1 MAVVRTSVD
10 ERLVLIYRMYRK
22 MFAATN
28 VCDSRPLAKFAS
40 NGEQTLMDL
49 QYVTTQYPNVLLKA
63 CNTPAS
69 VRVFHGTVM
78 GDPLEVINFWW

>member
-1 MAVVRTSVD
+1 MVRTSVD
-10 ERLVLIYRMYRK
+10 ERLVLIYGMYRN

-49 QYVTTQYPNVLLKA
+49 QYVTTQYPNVLLLLLLLLV
-63 CNTPAS
+63 CVSFTIIGQPRNS
-69 VRVFHGTVM
+69 VLIRRV
-78 GDPLEVINFWW
+78 